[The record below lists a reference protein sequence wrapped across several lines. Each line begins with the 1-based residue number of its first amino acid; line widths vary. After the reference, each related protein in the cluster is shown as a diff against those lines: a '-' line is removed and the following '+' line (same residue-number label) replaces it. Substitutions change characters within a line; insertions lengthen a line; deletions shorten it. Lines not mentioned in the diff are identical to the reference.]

1 MAELAFGQEI
11 FGCQIAPFPCHYLG
25 VPLSIYKLEH
35 SKEQPLVDMIVDR
48 IPTWK
53 GNKLNLAGRATL
65 VKVTHSAI
73 PIFISSATCLS
84 VWAIEQIDLSP
95 Y

>member
-1 MAELAFGQEI
+1 
-11 FGCQIAPFPCHYLG
+11 
-25 VPLSIYKLEH
+25 
-35 SKEQPLVDMIVDR
+35 VDMIVDR
-48 IPTWK
+48 ILTWK
-53 GNKLNLAGRATL
+53 GNMLNLAGRVTL

-73 PIFISSATCLS
+73 PIFISIATCLS